1 METKTS
7 LQTTTVPDGLKS
19 LPIFQVLGNNLN
31 SLPAKIQTPEGKK
44 LVAKGA
50 VAVAGVAGA
59 AVIYTHIGAIT
70 AGLARVLT
78 FVGYLALL
86 LGVGGVAII
95 GALVFI
101 YRFPQIV
108 NSLDNMARVKIMG
121 ADKKFIRHNFMD
133 QLNILLEDA
142 KDTLVKVRAKNRD
155 VDAARL
161 NVIQKAQ
168 DKEKERVKSYDAVKR
183 IGTEVVK
190 MQAEQAEYTK
200 KGMTEKAAQIGRD
213 IKEALSAATLQK
225 AEGDASGDAAKL
237 YAQCGNQ
244 VSKVLEILR
253 DNESAAK
260 IYVGAIT
267 SSIKIIQDKVNVTSD
282 INKATQN
289 LADVFNISEG
299 WRFLE
304 AMDAANYT
312 ISANIA
318 NIRSNLQFVDENKG
332 AIAGTMSVDELAGFT
347 KQLESG
353 NMKSLNV
360 AQITDASYELQSS
373 DIADNTLKILD

>member
-1 METKTS
+1 
-7 LQTTTVPDGLKS
+7 
-19 LPIFQVLGNNLN
+19 
-31 SLPAKIQTPEGKK
+31 
-44 LVAKGA
+44 
-50 VAVAGVAGA
+50 
-59 AVIYTHIGAIT
+59 
-70 AGLARVLT
+70 
-78 FVGYLALL
+78 
-86 LGVGGVAII
+86 
-95 GALVFI
+95 
-101 YRFPQIV
+101 
-108 NSLDNMARVKIMG
+108 
-121 ADKKFIRHNFMD
+121 
-133 QLNILLEDA
+133 
-142 KDTLVKVRAKNRD
+142 
-155 VDAARL
+155 
-161 NVIQKAQ
+161 
-168 DKEKERVKSYDAVKR
+168 
-183 IGTEVVK
+183 